1 MKKYILVL
9 LTPLMVFAQSY
20 MAKIEPYEKYTIYS
34 QTSGQVVYLDKKD
47 ETKIVDK
54 TIIKLDDSLEQKQLS
69 IYQKQLNLYL
79 KKLEIL
85 EKSYQKYIKIKG
97 KSQSDKDDKLYEV
110 IELKISIET
119 LNSNIYQIKDTIAKK
134 TISLKNFYIK
144 EFKVNHGDYVS
155 TGKELATAYDISK
168 SKLVVYVS
176 SDDYKDIKNKNIQI
190 DGKNDIATIEKI
202 DKTIDDTYLSA
213 YKVTLVL
220 DDKNFG
226 KAVKVEFVK

>member
-20 MAKIEPYEKYTIYS
+20 MAKLEPYEKYTIYS
-34 QTSGQVVYLDKKD
+34 QASGQVVYLDKKD
-47 ETKIVDK
+47 ETKIVNK

-97 KSQSDKDDKLYEV
+97 KSQSDKDDKLYEL

-119 LNSNIYQIKDTIAKK
+119 INSNI
-134 TISLKNFYIK
+134 
-144 EFKVNHGDYVS
+144 
-155 TGKELATAYDISK
+155 
-168 SKLVVYVS
+168 
-176 SDDYKDIKNKNIQI
+176 
-190 DGKNDIATIEKI
+190 
-202 DKTIDDTYLSA
+202 
-213 YKVTLVL
+213 
-220 DDKNFG
+220 
-226 KAVKVEFVK
+226 